1 MKKLSINSYSN
12 KITPAKL
19 AKRNK
24 ANVNLTEVVI
34 KVLHNKGYRF
44 NTNEI
49 YQNGY
54 DIVTFDIHVTE
65 PLDFIV
71 KLNYGNIIRNLGTV
85 SYYKM
90 ITKLKVYLG
99 LDYKEFPKYPN
110 PDNTVIKLINLY
122 NIDIALF
129 DKDDMITLRPRELFF

>member
-1 MKKLSINSYSN
+1 M
-12 KITPAKL
+12 
-19 AKRNK
+19 
-24 ANVNLTEVVI
+24 NLTEVVI

-71 KLNYGNIIRNLGTV
+71 QLNYGNIIRNLGTV

-99 LDYKEFPKYPN
+99 LEFEEFREYPN
-110 PDNTVIKLINLY
+110 PDNTIFKLINLY

-129 DKDDMITLRPRELFF
+129 NKDDMITLRPRELFI